1 MRIYVY
7 SKCSTCKDALRFLT
21 ERGIEVEVKEITEKP
36 PSISELKAMLHYQGG
51 NLKKLFNTSGIL
63 YREMGLT
70 EKLKTMPL
78 EEALELLSTH
88 GMLVKR
94 PFLLGKDFGLLGNKV
109 YDCRFKG
116 DDLTV
121 SK

>member
-7 SKCSTCKDALRFLT
+7 SKCSTCKDALRFLS
-21 ERGIEVEVKEITEKP
+21 EKGIQVEVKEITETP
-36 PSISELKAMLHYQGG
+36 PSISELKTMLHYQGG

-70 EKLKTMPL
+70 EKLKSL
-78 EEALELLSTH
+78 SVDQSLELLSAH

-94 PFLLGKDFGLLGNKV
+94 PFLIDKDFGLLGSKV
-109 YDCRFKG
+109 YDI
-116 DDLTV
+116 T
-121 SK
+121 SWNT

>member
-7 SKCSTCKDALRFLT
+7 SKCSTCKDALRFLS
-21 ERGIEVEVKEITEKP
+21 EKGIQVEVKEIAETP
-36 PSISELKAMLHYQGG
+36 PSICELKTMLHYQGG

-70 EKLKTMPL
+70 EKLKNMAL
-78 EEALELLSTH
+78 EQALELLNTQ

-94 PFLLGKDFGLLGNKV
+94 PFLLGKEFGLLGSKV
-109 YDCRFKG
+109 YDIA
-116 DDLTV
+116 
-121 SK
+121 SW